1 MRCSTLSRHPKKLRS
16 KKSGLPPG
24 SLVHI
29 GEIKTPEPQLR
40 IIEYGPDGILEHHFN
55 EARQL
60 LDWQQT
66 KPQVW
71 LNLYGLQDAALLN
84 AIGQHFGLHPL
95 VLEDIANTDQR
106 PKVDFHQG
114 YCYLVLHHY
123 ALGPTREEVV
133 FEQISLITGRNFVLS
148 LQERP
153 TGTLGPVRER
163 LLKNAGTLRSEG
175 SDMLTYSLLD
185 AVVDAY
191 FGVVEQLSEKSE
203 SLELAITGSPGP
215 VALQS
220 IQHMKQQI
228 SRLRR
233 NLWPLRELM
242 GTLIRGGDAL
252 FSSGTEVY
260 LRDVQDHTIHLLE
273 SLEDLRDLVTG
284 LQDVYFSTISHRV
297 NLEVRLLAVV
307 ATIFMPA
314 TLIAGIFGMNF
325 HFMPWLENP
334 EGFSWALGMMTA
346 IAISMLLIFARRR
359 FL

>member
-1 MRCSTLSRHPKKLRS
+1 MSRHPRKLRS

-29 GEIKTPEPQLR
+29 GEIKTQEPRLSL
-40 IIEYGPDGILEHHFN
+40 IEYGSDGLLEHSFSN
-55 EARQL
+55 AEQL
-60 LDWQQT
+60 CAWHQT
-66 KPQVW
+66 HPRVW
-71 LNLYGLQDAALLN
+71 LNLYGLQDTGLLN
-84 AIGQHFGLHPL
+84 AIGQRFGLHPL

-123 ALGPTREEVV
+123 ALGPSQDEVI
-133 FEQISLITGRNFVLS
+133 FEQISLITGQSFVLS

-153 TGTLGPVRER
+153 TGTLQPVRER
-163 LLKNAGTLRSEG
+163 LLKNAGTLRTEG

-191 FGVVEQLSEKSE
+191 FGIVEQLSEKSE
-203 SLELAITGSPGP
+203 TLEQAIMNSPGP
-215 VALQS
+215 AILQA

-233 NLWPLRELM
+233 NLWPLRELI

-252 FSSGTEVY
+252 FASSTEVY

-284 LQDVYFSTISHRV
+284 LQDVYFSTVSHRV
-297 NLEVRLLAVV
+297 NLEVRLLTVV

-325 HFMPWLENP
+325 HTMPWLERP
-334 EGFSWALGMMTA
+334 EGFFWALGMMAA
-346 IAISMLLIFARRR
+346 IAVTMLLIFAKRR
-359 FL
+359 FF